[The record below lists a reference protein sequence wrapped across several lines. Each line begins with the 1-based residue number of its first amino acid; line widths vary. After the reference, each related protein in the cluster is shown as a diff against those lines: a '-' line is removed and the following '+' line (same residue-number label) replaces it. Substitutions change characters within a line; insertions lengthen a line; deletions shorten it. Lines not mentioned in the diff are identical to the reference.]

1 MFIVEMQARGSIWRC
16 LRKPEVTGNELRV
29 AGNWN
34 RQDGLSQDMSLSESL
49 CLGQKLKGQE
59 ND

>member
-1 MFIVEMQARGSIWRC
+1 MQARGSVWRC

-34 RQDGLSQDMSLSESL
+34 RQDGFGQDIGNTFFLP
-49 CLGQKLKGQE
+49 
-59 ND
+59 